1 MCDGS
6 AHMLS
11 ENISVA
17 VFIKMISFR
26 GGQQV
31 LDSQF

>member
-11 ENISVA
+11 ENIAVSV
-17 VFIKMISFR
+17 FFKMISFR